1 MNEKNLIQNIQRTP
15 SERRESARKA
25 GIASGEARRRKAD
38 MRNSMQNL
46 LSMKITPSLAK
57 QLQSLG
63 IVGEEWTYSD
73 LINVSAM
80 QQAMKGN
87 VRAMEFVRDTAGYNA
102 ELLLHEQEFEYK
114 KAQESGTGTEIE
126 DIQETVVEIWGYEAW
141 ELILAD
147 GVPTTLIQTVGFHF
161 GNKHIDYIRKCH
173 NSLYNIAEGAVR
185 AGKTVDNVLS
195 FAFELCQTKDKFH
208 LATGS
213 TMANA
218 KLNIGD
224 ANGFGLEHIF
234 RGQCKWSK
242 YKDND
247 CLIIRGPYT
256 GFTEKIVIFAGGKSS
271 DSYKKIRGN
280 SYGMWIATEI
290 NLHHDNTIKEAMNR
304 QLAADMIKIFWDL
317 NPEHPKAPIYV
328 QYLDK
333 WMEKNEKG
341 ELIGGY
347 NYEHFTIFDNENISE
362 ERFKEV
368 ISRYEP
374 GSIWYIRD
382 IEGKRSIAEGLI
394 YHKIATS
401 IAAKDNLF
409 LMKKKAVKELIKQG
423 EVIKINVGVDFGG
436 NGSGHAFVATAVTTN
451 YNLIIFLRS
460 ERHLGDDIDPDV
472 LGDLFIKFIKAVLDD
487 YGFITR
493 VYADSAEQV
502 LIRGLRNAL
511 VRNLMGDIKIANA
524 LKSKITNRIFL
535 TTAMAAKGR
544 LFFTE
549 DTETYQEA
557 VSMAVWDSTKIEL
570 IRLDDGSSDID
581 TLDASEYTIERDYKK
596 YLDVIPG
603 GEEKT

>member
-46 LSMKITPSLAK
+46 LSMQITPSLAK

-147 GVPTTLIQTVGFHF
+147 GVPTTLIKTVGFHF
-161 GNKHIDYIRKCH
+161 GSKHIDYIRKCH

-256 GFTEKIVIFAGGKSS
+256 GFNEKIVIFAGGKSS

-409 LMKKKAVKELIKQG
+409 LMKKKAVKELVKQG

-451 YNLIIFLRS
+451 YNRIIFLRS

-472 LGDLFIKFIKAVLDD
+472 LGNLFIKFIKAVLND

-535 TTAMAAKGR
+535 TTAMAAQGR

-603 GEEKT
+603 GEEEK

>member
-256 GFTEKIVIFAGGKSS
+256 GFNEKIVIFAGGKSS

-382 IEGKRSIAEGLI
+382 IDGKRSIAEGLI

-451 YNLIIFLRS
+451 YDLIIFLRS

-472 LGDLFIKFIKAVLDD
+472 LGNLFIKFIKAVLND

-511 VRNLMGDIKIANA
+511 VRNTMGDIKIANA
-524 LKSKITNRIFL
+524 QKSKITNRIFL
-535 TTAMAAKGR
+535 TTAMAAQGR

>member
-46 LSMKITPSLAK
+46 LSMQITPSLAK

-147 GVPTTLIQTVGFHF
+147 GVPTTLIKTVGFHF
-161 GNKHIDYIRKCH
+161 GSKHIDYIRKCH

-256 GFTEKIVIFAGGKSS
+256 GFNEKIVIFAGGKSS

-409 LMKKKAVKELIKQG
+409 LMKKKAVKELVKQG

-451 YNLIIFLRS
+451 YNRIIFLRS
-460 ERHLGDDIDPDV
+460 ERHLGDDIDPNV
-472 LGDLFIKFIKAVLDD
+472 LGNLFIKFIKAVLND

-535 TTAMAAKGR
+535 TTAMAAQGR

-603 GEEKT
+603 GEEEK

>member
-46 LSMKITPSLAK
+46 LSMKITPSLAQ

-114 KAQESGTGTEIE
+114 KAQEAGTGTEIE
-126 DIQETVVEIWGYEAW
+126 DIQETIVEIWGYEAW

-161 GNKHIDYIRKCH
+161 GSKHIDYIRKCH
-173 NSLYNIAEGAVR
+173 DSLYNIAEGAVR

-195 FAFELCQTKDKFH
+195 FAFELCHTKDKFH

-333 WMEKNEKG
+333 WMEKNGKG

-451 YNLIIFLRS
+451 YKLIIFLRS
-460 ERHLGDDIDPDV
+460 ERHLGDDINPDV
-472 LGDLFIKFIKAVLDD
+472 LGDLFIKFIKAILND

-511 VRNLMGDIKIANA
+511 VRNQMGDIKIANA

-535 TTAMAAKGR
+535 TTAMAAQGR

-557 VSMAVWDSTKIEL
+557 VSMAVWDSKKIEL
-570 IRLDDGSSDID
+570 VRLDDGSSDID

-603 GEEKT
+603 GEEEK

>member
-161 GNKHIDYIRKCH
+161 GSKHIDYIRKCH

-247 CLIIRGPYT
+247 CMIIRGPYT

-472 LGDLFIKFIKAVLDD
+472 LGNLFIKFIKAVLDD

-502 LIRGLRNAL
+502 LMRGLRNAL

-535 TTAMAAKGR
+535 TTAMAAQGR